1 MGTKHA
7 ASGREWSGGGT
18 TLAIAQQF
26 LTISKVILGP
36 AAPAAPRHG
45 QVSGQAQ
52 VGNLW
57 KPAWLGSATV
67 PQWGHAACVVM
78 LCSSHPFQLSHCSGD
93 ALKIPGLLFESWRT
107 SSSVFTSIL
116 SKRHKITDNTF
127 PFSYR
132 VQHLDD
138 ATTTALNRKERIDP
152 LMNSFA
158 NMIIIL

>member
-1 MGTKHA
+1 MQRLAGSGQASEAGAPVASIMQSLTVTDQVAATLASEAGAPVGTKHA

-107 SSSVFTSIL
+107 SSSIFTSIL
-116 SKRHKITDNTF
+116 SKRC
-127 PFSYR
+127 
-132 VQHLDD
+132 
-138 ATTTALNRKERIDP
+138 
-152 LMNSFA
+152 
-158 NMIIIL
+158 

>member
-1 MGTKHA
+1 MQRLAGSGQAAATLASEAGAPVGTKHA

-57 KPAWLGSATV
+57 KPGAGQCHGATV
-67 PQWGHAACVVM
+67 GTRRVCGHVM
-78 LCSSHPFQLSHCSGD
+78 FV
-93 ALKIPGLLFESWRT
+93 T
-107 SSSVFTSIL
+107 SLPTQSL
-116 SKRHKITDNTF
+116 
-127 PFSYR
+127 
-132 VQHLDD
+132 
-138 ATTTALNRKERIDP
+138 
-152 LMNSFA
+152 
-158 NMIIIL
+158 